1 VPPRYP
7 KSTTT
12 PIALC
17 CLRHR
22 LSGHLQHQEMR
33 APLAVNRRKR
43 SPGMGNPMDKTD
55 VGRNITNVHSNSDK
69 MAHWINAQRHDPDL
83 KAEVFSRR
91 AVSSLESVTLHPPQ
105 RWNWSSSSLTTSQ
118 PFPGVSSSFYHPR
131 LIIFLVDASFAS
143 TWTSTTCLLS
153 RHRWRHASALR
164 STWPVS
170 SITSRLFTVRRRGYA
185 TSRLYRIGFPSL
197 RRSYLLRCQIPR
209 KAPIRSPSS

>member
-1 VPPRYP
+1 MPKQPRTAHGRKYGYLPLSQRDRASVPPRYP

-12 PIALC
+12 PMC

-22 LSGHLQHQEMR
+22 LSGPLQHQEMR

-83 KAEVFSRR
+83 KAKVFSRR

-105 RWNWSSSSLTTSQ
+105 RRNWSSSSLTTSQ
-118 PFPGVSSSFYHPR
+118 TFPGVSSSFHHPR
-131 LIIFLVDASFAS
+131 LIIFLVDASLRVNMDKYDLFAVTAS
-143 TWTSTTCLLS
+143 LETCKCFKKYLA
-153 RHRWRHASALR
+153 RE
-164 STWPVS
+164 
-170 SITSRLFTVRRRGYA
+170 FD
-185 TSRLYRIGFPSL
+185 YRQGCLPSGGGVTQHQD
-197 RRSYLLRCQIPR
+197 CT
-209 KAPIRSPSS
+209 